1 MFGCTKDNK
10 FIFLLT
16 INHAVTQL
24 ADALHHRQ
32 EGSGFTP
39 DGVAGNFN

>member
-1 MFGCTKDNK
+1 MFGCTKDYK
-10 FIFLLT
+10 FTFLLT

-32 EGSGFTP
+32 EGSGLYS